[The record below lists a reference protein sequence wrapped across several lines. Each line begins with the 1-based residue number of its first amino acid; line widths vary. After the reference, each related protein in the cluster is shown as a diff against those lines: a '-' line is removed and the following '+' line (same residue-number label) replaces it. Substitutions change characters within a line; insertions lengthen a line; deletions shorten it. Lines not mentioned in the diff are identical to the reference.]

1 MKMRYSQFYGY
12 NLLFYQSQK
21 LADDLMKDNMP
32 KKTRKRSESK
42 GYSWFSWRRNNQ
54 NEDPENNTE
63 MNPENAEKNGL
74 PPSEPKEV
82 SLLN

>member
-1 MKMRYSQFYGY
+1 MS
-12 NLLFYQSQK
+12 YQLQK

-54 NEDPENNTE
+54 TEDPDTNKDINTDT
-63 MNPENAEKNGL
+63 EKNTML
-74 PPSEPKEV
+74 PSQSKEV
-82 SLLN
+82 N